1 MKGFGVRIR
10 SLRKGKGWTQEE
22 LAKRLG
28 VTHTYVSKV
37 ESENT
42 TPPIERLQDFA
53 EILDVSIVD
62 LLADKKEP
70 PQELKD
76 AGVKWMIVGKELE
89 KKGITPEQ
97 ALKFAEIVEMLE
109 RNVNN
114 KDKK

>member
-1 MKGFGVRIR
+1 MKGFGIRIR
-10 SLRKGKGWTQEE
+10 ALRKGKGWTQEE
-22 LAKRLG
+22 LAQRLG

-37 ESENT
+37 ESERT
-42 TPPIERLQDFA
+42 IPPIERLQEFA

-62 LLADKKEP
+62 LLEDKKEP

-97 ALKFAEIVEMLE
+97 ALKYAEIIAMLE
-109 RNVNN
+109 RNEKNSDN
-114 KDKK
+114 D